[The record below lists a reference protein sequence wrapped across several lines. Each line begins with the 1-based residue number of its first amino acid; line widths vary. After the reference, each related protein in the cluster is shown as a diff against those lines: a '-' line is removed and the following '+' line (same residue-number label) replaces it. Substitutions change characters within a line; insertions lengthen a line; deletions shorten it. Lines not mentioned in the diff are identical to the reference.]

1 MALTFVGEG
10 CPADGATESL
20 EKRQQALIFGCSFVQ
35 AHAERGGNNP
45 PKLTHHRHSL
55 FTGRSHPTASLVQ
68 P

>member
-1 MALTFVGEG
+1 MTLTFVGEG
-10 CPADGATESL
+10 CPADGATVSL
-20 EKRQQALIFGCSFVQ
+20 KKRQWGMGQGCSFVQ
-35 AHAERGGNNP
+35 PNAERGGNNP

>member
-1 MALTFVGEG
+1 MTLTFVGEG
-10 CPADGATESL
+10 WPAAGATESL
-20 EKRQQALIFGCSFVQ
+20 EKRQYPKVDGCSFVQ
-35 AHAERGGNNP
+35 PHAERGRNNP

>member
-10 CPADGATESL
+10 CPAAGATESL
-20 EKRQQALIFGCSFVQ
+20 EKRQHALIVGCSFVQ
-35 AHAERGGNNP
+35 SRAERGRNNP

-55 FTGRSHPTASLVQ
+55 FPGRSHPTASLVQ